1 MPSKQQYTISS
12 ETLSA
17 SISAV
22 SQTVKSL
29 HERMKL
35 GEDNQKEIDRY
46 ILIYALNLIKSPILR
61 QIDCNLLVLTPSQVE
76 RLYVIPDIGSCIRQL
91 FYLQYYSKS
100 GLFRIVQY
108 SMPFLKH
115 NRLTF
120 PKITEFTTSEIYDML
135 RCMQTCLMAFI
146 PNASKH
152 ATFDNK
158 VKIFSMFHDILAEVD
173 VQKILNFCACNI
185 QILRVA
191 IMEVFVYFIQNYM
204 PVEHTMMSTVLPK
217 DVNIENVMDQI
228 QISVDT
234 FRQTCL
240 QNDTVDWQV
249 INSAAQLC
257 NERCNRLCKGKYTFG
272 SGKSKS
278 SSNIQMDRSVV
289 IEAIHAPVMPHAFY
303 LRLAMPDHEA
313 NTISSIDRVHQ
324 FVSIKSMPSNL
335 YKMQC
340 EKVRELCQENTTVA
354 VRSIFL
360 HYCVFCKREEK
371 NTVDTLMRVS
381 CTSSVKCSKCEHS
394 DCMIKINTM
403 GRFVLIGK
411 NTFYFCVVCR
421 KVHEWNQMGDAF
433 SNKCCL
439 KPPVQ
444 STQDT
449 KNKCT
454 LCFRTINVNALNV
467 LDEKNGCIIA
477 PKLCSKHQPMVISSK
492 EVRTVDGL
500 TAAIKHKIECLRLT
514 PFKSR

>member
-1 MPSKQQYTISS
+1 
-12 ETLSA
+12 
-17 SISAV
+17 
-22 SQTVKSL
+22 
-29 HERMKL
+29 MKL

-46 ILIYALNLIKSPILR
+46 ILIFALNLIKSPLLR
-61 QIDCNLLVLTPSQVE
+61 QIDCKLLVLKAIQVE
-76 RLYVIPDIGSCIRQL
+76 RLYVIPDIGASIRQL
-91 FYLQYYSKS
+91 FYLQHNFRN

-120 PKITEFTTSEIYDML
+120 PKITEFTTLEIYDML

-146 PNASKH
+146 PTASKH

-191 IMEVFVYFIQNYM
+191 IMEVFVYFIQHYM
-204 PVEHTMMSTVLPK
+204 PVEHTMMNTVLPK

-240 QNDTVDWQV
+240 QNETLDWQV
-249 INSAAQLC
+249 INSTAQLC

-272 SGKSKS
+272 DGKSKS
-278 SSNIQMDRSVV
+278 SSNIKMDRSIV
-289 IEAIHAPVMPHAFY
+289 IKAIHAPVMPHAFY
-303 LRLAMPDHEA
+303 LRMAMPDHEA

-324 FVSIKSMPSNL
+324 FVSIKSMPLNL
-335 YKMQC
+335 YKIQC
-340 EKVRELCQENTTVA
+340 EKVRELCQQNTTVA
-354 VRSIFL
+354 IRSIFL

-381 CTSSVKCSKCEHS
+381 CTSSFKCSKCEQS

-411 NTFYFCVVCR
+411 NTFYFCIVCR
-421 KVHEWNQMGDAF
+421 KVHEWSQMGDAF
-433 SNKCCL
+433 STKCCL
-439 KPPVQ
+439 KPQLQ
-444 STQDT
+444 SMQEF
-449 KNKCT
+449 KNKCV
-454 LCFRTINVNALNV
+454 LCFRTINLNSLDV
-467 LDEKNGCIIA
+467 LDEKNGCIIK
-477 PKLCSKHQPMVISSK
+477 PKLCSKHQPTNFDSQ
-492 EVRTVDGL
+492 EVRTVEEL
-500 TAAIKHKIECLRLT
+500 TSTIKHKMDCLRLT